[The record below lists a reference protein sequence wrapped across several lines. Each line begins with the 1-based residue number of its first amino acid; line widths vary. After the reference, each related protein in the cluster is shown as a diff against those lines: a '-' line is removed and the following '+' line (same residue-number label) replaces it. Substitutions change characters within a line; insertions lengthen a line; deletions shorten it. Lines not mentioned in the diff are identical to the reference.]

1 MKDASLLG
9 MRGGKKKKKKPGDES
24 TQVPLINRGVLLEA
38 FF

>member
-9 MRGGKKKKKKPGDES
+9 MRGGKKKKNNPAMNQHKY
-24 TQVPLINRGVLLEA
+24 PLINHGVLLEA

>member
-9 MRGGKKKKKKPGDES
+9 MRGVEKKNPAMN
-24 TQVPLINRGVLLEA
+24 QVPLINRGVLLEA